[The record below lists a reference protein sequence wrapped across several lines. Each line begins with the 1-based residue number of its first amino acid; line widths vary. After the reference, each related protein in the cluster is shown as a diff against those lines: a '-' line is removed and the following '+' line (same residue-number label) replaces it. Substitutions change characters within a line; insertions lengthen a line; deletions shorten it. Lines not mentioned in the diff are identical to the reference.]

1 VGPITKWHE
10 VVSTKNYQ
18 LLEEIL
24 DDNVIF
30 YSPVVF
36 TPQKGKEIT
45 KIYLSAAAEVFE
57 GNSFSY
63 VRELIKDNEAALEF
77 KLELDEIKVNGVD
90 LITWNHE
97 KKITEFKVFI
107 RPLQAVNALHQ
118 KMGAMLES
126 AKIR

>member
-1 VGPITKWHE
+1 MVPITKWHE

-63 VRELIKDNEAALEF
+63 TKELVEGNNASLEF
-77 KLELDEIKVNGVD
+77 QLVIDGTEINGVD
-90 LITWNHE
+90 LITWNE
-97 KKITEFKVFI
+97 SQKITEFKVFV
-107 RPLQAVNALHQ
+107 RPLQGVNALHK
-118 KMGAMLES
+118 KMGEMLE
-126 AKIR
+126 KIS